1 MRIQVDRE
9 RCRGAG
15 QCALT
20 APELFDQSDDD
31 GTVVV
36 LDEQPSPALQERAR
50 RAAALCPNSV
60 IRLVEE
66 APRLCQRLAPVGRGA
81 IASPGGHTSAAEAA
95 Q

>member
-1 MRIQVDRE
+1 MKIRVDRD

-36 LDEQPSPALQERAR
+36 LDQRPSPDLHGQAR
-50 RAAALCPNSV
+50 MAAALCPNSV
-60 IRLVEE
+60 ISLLEE
-66 APRLCQRLAPVGRGA
+66 AD
-81 IASPGGHTSAAEAA
+81 S
-95 Q
+95 

>member
-1 MRIQVDRE
+1 VRIEVDRD

-15 QCALT
+15 QCALI

-36 LDEQPSPALQERAR
+36 LDEQPPPDLREQAR

-60 IRLVEE
+60 IRLV
-66 APRLCQRLAPVGRGA
+66 
-81 IASPGGHTSAAEAA
+81 
-95 Q
+95 

>member
-1 MRIQVDRE
+1 MKIEVDRD

-36 LDEQPSPALQERAR
+36 LDEEPPPTLKEQAR
-50 RAAALCPNSV
+50 LAAALCPNSV
-60 IRLVEE
+60 IRLV
-66 APRLCQRLAPVGRGA
+66 
-81 IASPGGHTSAAEAA
+81 
-95 Q
+95 

>member
-1 MRIQVDRE
+1 MDDSVRIQVDRE

-20 APELFDQSDDD
+20 APGLFDQSDDD

-36 LDEQPSPALQERAR
+36 LDEQPPPALQDHAR

-60 IRLVEE
+60 IRLV
-66 APRLCQRLAPVGRGA
+66 
-81 IASPGGHTSAAEAA
+81 
-95 Q
+95 